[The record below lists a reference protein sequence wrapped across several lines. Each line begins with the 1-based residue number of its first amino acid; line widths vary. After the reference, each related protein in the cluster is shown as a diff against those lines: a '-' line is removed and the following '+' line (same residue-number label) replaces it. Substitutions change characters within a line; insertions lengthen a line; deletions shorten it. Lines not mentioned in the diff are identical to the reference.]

1 MTHRKQITLI
11 ATTTLLTAAAL
22 AALAF
27 GRAQAKIAAAAPV
40 VGSVA
45 PAIRLTDQDGKVY
58 TSASDKGHAVLLAFY
73 PADFTGG
80 CTMEAHSL
88 SGANADLKALGV
100 TVYGVSVQDSKSHKS
115 FCATEGIP
123 YTLLADT
130 ERQTARDYGV
140 LIPGANI
147 ANRVT
152 YIIGTDGKVAY
163 VDKNVNSHLANCGP
177 DWVAWVK
184 AHPEVTAKH

>member
-1 MTHRKQITLI
+1 MNNRKQITAI
-11 ATTTLLTAAAL
+11 AGTALLTAAAL

-27 GRAQAKIAAAAPV
+27 GRAQAKITADAPV

-45 PAIRLTDQDGKVY
+45 PAFSLLDQDGKPH
-58 TSASDKGHAVLLAFY
+58 TFAENKGHAVLLAFY
-73 PADFTGG
+73 PADSTSG
-80 CTMEAHSL
+80 CTLEAHSL
-88 SGANADLKALGV
+88 SGANADLKKLGV
-100 TVYGVSVQDSKSHKS
+100 TVYGVSVQDSKSHKA
-115 FCATEGIP
+115 FCTTEGIP

-130 ERQTARDYGV
+130 SRQAARDFGV

-163 VDKNVNSHLANCGP
+163 VDKNVNSHLNSCGP

-184 AHPEVTAKH
+184 AHPEVTAKQ

>member
-1 MTHRKQITLI
+1 MTNRKQITAI
-11 ATTTLLTAAAL
+11 AGTALLTAAVL

-27 GRAQAKIAAAAPV
+27 GRAQAKITAAAPV
-40 VGSVA
+40 VGSPA
-45 PAIRLTDQDGKVY
+45 PALSLPDQNGKLY
-58 TSASDKGHAVLLAFY
+58 TSAQDKGKAVLLAFY

-80 CTMEAHSL
+80 CTLEAHSL

-100 TVYGVSVQDSKSHKS
+100 TVYGVSVQDSKSHKA
-115 FCATEGIP
+115 FCTTEGIP

-130 ERQTARDYGV
+130 SRQVARDFGV

-163 VDKNVNSHLANCGP
+163 VDKNVNSHLTSCGP
-177 DWVAWVK
+177 DWVAWVR
-184 AHPEVTAKH
+184 ANPQVTAKH